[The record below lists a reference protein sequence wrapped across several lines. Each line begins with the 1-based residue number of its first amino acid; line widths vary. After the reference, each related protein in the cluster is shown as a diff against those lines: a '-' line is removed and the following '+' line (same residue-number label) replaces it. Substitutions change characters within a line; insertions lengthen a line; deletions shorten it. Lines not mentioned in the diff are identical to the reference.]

1 LEASGRQWIIPAM
14 KFFLDTADL
23 DEIQKYA
30 SMGLLD
36 GVTTNP
42 SLIAKTGKTREEI
55 IPAICDIV
63 DGPISAEV
71 ISVERAEM
79 VREGLV
85 LSEIHK
91 NVTVKLPLTEDGLGA
106 CRELTAQNVKTNVTL
121 CFTPVQALL
130 AAKAGATFIS
140 PFIGRLDDLGDVG
153 LEVIEDIREIY
164 DNYSFKTEILVASIR
179 SPQHVRLSAKIGA
192 DVCTVPPKVLGQ
204 LVKHPLTD
212 IGLAAFLADHA
223 KANQ

>member
-1 LEASGRQWIIPAM
+1 M

-23 DEIQKYA
+23 DEIKKYA

-36 GVTTNP
+36 GITTNP

-71 ISVERAEM
+71 ISTDREGM
-79 VREGLV
+79 VREGLE
-85 LSEIHK
+85 LAEIHK
-91 NVTVKLPLTEDGLGA
+91 NVTVKLPLIPDGLAA
-106 CRELTAQNVKTNVTL
+106 CRDLTSENVKTNVTL

-140 PFIGRLDDLGDVG
+140 PFIGRLDDLGQFG

-164 DNYSFKTEILVASIR
+164 DNYNFQTEILVASVR

-204 LVKHPLTD
+204 LLKHPLTD
-212 IGLAAFLADHA
+212 SGLEAFLADHR
-223 KANQ
+223 KASS

>member
-1 LEASGRQWIIPAM
+1 M

-23 DEIQKYA
+23 DEIKKYA

-36 GVTTNP
+36 GITTNP

-71 ISVERAEM
+71 ISTDREGM
-79 VREGLV
+79 VREGLE
-85 LSEIHK
+85 LAEIHK
-91 NVTVKLPLTEDGLGA
+91 NVTVKLPLIPDGLAA
-106 CRELTAQNVKTNVTL
+106 CRDLTAENVKTNVTL

-140 PFIGRLDDLGDVG
+140 PFIGRLDDLGQFG

-164 DNYSFKTEILVASIR
+164 DNYNFQTEILVASVR

-204 LVKHPLTD
+204 LLKHPLTD
-212 IGLAAFLADHA
+212 SGLEAFLADHA
-223 KANQ
+223 KANG

>member
-1 LEASGRQWIIPAM
+1 M

-23 DEIQKYA
+23 DEIKKYA

-36 GVTTNP
+36 GITTNP

-71 ISVERAEM
+71 IATDREGM

-85 LSEIHK
+85 LAEIHK
-91 NVTVKLPLTEDGLGA
+91 NVTVKLPLTEDGLSA
-106 CRELTAQNVKTNVTL
+106 CRDLTAQNVKTNVTL
-121 CFTPVQALL
+121 CFTPVQALM

-140 PFIGRLDDLGDVG
+140 PFIGRLDDLGMVG

-164 DNYSFKTEILVASIR
+164 DNYGYATEILVASIR

-204 LVKHPLTD
+204 LIKHPLTD
-212 IGLAAFLADHA
+212 SGLAAFLADHE

>member
-1 LEASGRQWIIPAM
+1 M

-23 DEIQKYA
+23 DEIKHYA

-36 GVTTNP
+36 GITTNP
-42 SLIAKTGKTREEI
+42 SLIAKTGKSREEI

-71 ISVERAEM
+71 ISTDREGM
-79 VREGLV
+79 VREGLE

-91 NVTVKLPLTEDGLGA
+91 NVTVKLPLIPDGLAA

-164 DNYSFKTEILVASIR
+164 DNYNFQTEILVASIR

-204 LVKHPLTD
+204 LLKHPLTD
-212 IGLAAFLADHA
+212 AGLAAFLADHA
-223 KANQ
+223 KANS

>member
-1 LEASGRQWIIPAM
+1 M

-23 DEIQKYA
+23 EEITKYA
-30 SMGLLD
+30 SMGLID
-36 GVTTNP
+36 GITTNP
-42 SLIAKTGKTREEI
+42 SLIAKTGKSREEI
-55 IPAICDIV
+55 IPAICEII

-71 ISVERAEM
+71 IATDRDGM
-79 VREGLV
+79 VREGLE

-91 NVTVKLPLTEDGLGA
+91 NITVKLPLIPDGLAA

-121 CFTPVQALL
+121 CFTPVQALM
-130 AAKAGATFIS
+130 AAKAGASFIS

-164 DNYSFKTEILVASIR
+164 DNYNFQTEILVASIR

-192 DVCTVPPKVLGQ
+192 DVCTVPPKVMGQ
-204 LVKHPLTD
+204 LLKHPLTD
-212 IGLAAFLADHA
+212 SGLAAFLADHE
-223 KANQ
+223 KAGK

>member
-1 LEASGRQWIIPAM
+1 M

-23 DEIQKYA
+23 DEIKKYA

-36 GVTTNP
+36 GITTNP

-71 ISVERAEM
+71 IATDREGM

-85 LSEIHK
+85 LAEIHK
-91 NVTVKLPLTEDGLGA
+91 NVTVKLPLTEDGLSA
-106 CRELTAQNVKTNVTL
+106 CRDLTAQNVKTNVTL
-121 CFTPVQALL
+121 CFTPVQALM

-140 PFIGRLDDLGDVG
+140 PFIGRLDDLGMVG

-164 DNYSFKTEILVASIR
+164 DNYGYTTEILVASIR

-204 LVKHPLTD
+204 LIKHPLTD
-212 IGLAAFLADHA
+212 SGLAAFLADHD

>member
-1 LEASGRQWIIPAM
+1 M

-23 DEIQKYA
+23 EEITKYA
-30 SMGLLD
+30 SMGLID
-36 GVTTNP
+36 GITTNP
-42 SLIAKTGKTREEI
+42 SLIAKTGKSREEI
-55 IPAICDIV
+55 IPAICEII

-71 ISVERAEM
+71 IATDRDGM
-79 VREGLV
+79 VREGLE

-91 NVTVKLPLTEDGLGA
+91 NITVKLPLIPDGLAA

-121 CFTPVQALL
+121 CFTPVQALM
-130 AAKAGATFIS
+130 AAKAGASFIS

-164 DNYSFKTEILVASIR
+164 DNYNFQTEILVASIR

-192 DVCTVPPKVLGQ
+192 DVCTVPPKVMGQ
-204 LVKHPLTD
+204 LLKHPLTD
-212 IGLAAFLADHA
+212 SGLAAFLADHEQA
-223 KANQ
+223 GK

>member
-1 LEASGRQWIIPAM
+1 M

-30 SMGLLD
+30 AMGLLD
-36 GVTTNP
+36 GITTNP
-42 SLIAKTGKTREEI
+42 SLIAKTGKSREEI

-71 ISVERAEM
+71 IATDREGM
-79 VREGLV
+79 VSEGLV

-91 NVTVKLPLTEDGLGA
+91 NVTVKLPLTPDGLAA
-106 CRELTAQNVKTNVTL
+106 CRELTSQNVKTNVTL

-140 PFIGRLDDLGDVG
+140 PFIGRLDDLGQVG

-164 DNYSFKTEILVASIR
+164 DNYNFQTEILVASIR
-179 SPQHVRLSAKIGA
+179 SAQHVRLSAKIGA

-204 LVKHPLTD
+204 LIKHPLTD
-212 IGLAAFLADHA
+212 SGLAAFLADHEKA
-223 KANQ
+223 KQ